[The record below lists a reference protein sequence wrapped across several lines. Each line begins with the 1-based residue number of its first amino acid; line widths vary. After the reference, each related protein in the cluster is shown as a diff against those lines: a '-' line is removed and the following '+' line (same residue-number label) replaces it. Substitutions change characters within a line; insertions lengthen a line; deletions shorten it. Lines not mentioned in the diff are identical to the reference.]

1 MLMFIFLADK
11 HIVWRVGGG
20 KGVVGWGG
28 VWWGGEGW
36 GGGDSLIAA

>member
-1 MLMFIFLADK
+1 MLFIFLADK

-20 KGVVGWGG
+20 KG
-28 VWWGGEGW
+28 GEGW